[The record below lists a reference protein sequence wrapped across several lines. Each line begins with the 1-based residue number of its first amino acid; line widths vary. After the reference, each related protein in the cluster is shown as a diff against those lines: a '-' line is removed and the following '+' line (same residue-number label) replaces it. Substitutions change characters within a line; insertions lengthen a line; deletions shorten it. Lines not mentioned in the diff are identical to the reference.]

1 MVTHDK
7 NISRDH
13 CNKKAVDVSVCLT
26 DSKYLHKF
34 KRYEISCFIF
44 RVVFYWTNGFLR
56 KGMCNT
62 CENQHFAKKIKKCA
76 IETVGKVKKMGH
88 GLNSPIPLVGRVIE
102 KTVQCCSE
110 WSPVSGNISAAT
122 GVISSRM
129 RIEYVGYE
137 R

>member
-1 MVTHDK
+1 MPFNV
-7 NISRDH
+7 
-13 CNKKAVDVSVCLT
+13 
-26 DSKYLHKF
+26 
-34 KRYEISCFIF
+34 F
-44 RVVFYWTNGFLR
+44 RVVFYWTNGFSR

-62 CENQHFAKKIKKCA
+62 CETNILQKKRKKKCA
-76 IETVGKVKKMGH
+76 IETVGKLKKMGH
-88 GLNSPIPLVGRVIE
+88 GLNSLIPLVGRVIE

-110 WSPVSGNISAAT
+110 CSPVSGNISAAT